1 MTKFRSTKGE
11 GGHKFPKL
19 WDDPLGL
26 FSIFHFCI
34 IFEMQK
40 NIQMESCYFYIPC
53 SKMAKEISLSMQKA
67 VFHKY
72 KVCPS
77 KAIGIS
83 WSIIEKSF
91 LVGQDEINP
100 RHGSLMRDEKMLRR
114 DSHSNTL
121 MLKDI
126 FFFLK
131 RQYNIDY

>member
-1 MTKFRSTKGE
+1 
-11 GGHKFPKL
+11 
-19 WDDPLGL
+19 
-26 FSIFHFCI
+26 
-34 IFEMQK
+34 
-40 NIQMESCYFYIPC
+40 
-53 SKMAKEISLSMQKA
+53 MAKEISLSMQKA